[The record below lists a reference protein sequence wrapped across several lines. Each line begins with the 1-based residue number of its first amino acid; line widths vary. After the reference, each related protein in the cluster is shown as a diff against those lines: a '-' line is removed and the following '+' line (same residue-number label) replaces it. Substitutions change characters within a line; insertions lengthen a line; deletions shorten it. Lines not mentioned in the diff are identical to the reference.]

1 MCAILDAN
9 MFSKYADPNNTDMK
23 PVKRWIEKDGGKFAY
38 SPTDKLKRE
47 LNKSRDITRLFALY
61 RDKQVT
67 YFDKDEVEAA
77 EKKLKGLAS
86 NDSHIIALAQV
97 ANVKLLISGDEEL
110 HKDFTNNRFIKKGK
124 IYRYKT
130 HKHLLKPD
138 TCP

>member
-9 MFSKYADPNNTDMK
+9 MFGKYVDPNNKDMK
-23 PVKRWIEKDGGKFAY
+23 PVKRWIEKGGGKFAY
-38 SPTDKLKRE
+38 SPTDKLKKE

-61 RDKQVT
+61 RDNQVT

-97 ANVKLLISGDEEL
+97 ANVKLLISCD
-110 HKDFTNNRFIKKGK
+110 KDLRRDFKDNRFIKHGK
-124 IYRYKT
+124 LYSYQARKS
-130 HKHLLKPD
+130 LLRRN

>member
-9 MFSKYADPNNTDMK
+9 MFGKYANPNNTDMK
-23 PVKRWIEKDGGKFAY
+23 PVKRWIEKGGGKFAY
-38 SPTDKLKRE
+38 SPTDKLKKE

-61 RDKQVT
+61 RDKQVK
-67 YFDKDEVEAA
+67 YFDKDTVEAA

-97 ANVKLLISGDEEL
+97 ASVKLLISNDQAL
-110 HKDFTNNRFIKKGK
+110 LDDFTNSEFIEQGK
-124 IYRYKT
+124 IYKYKK
-130 HKHLLKPD
+130 HKHLLRSD